1 MRQGHHVMRRIG
13 FATLHA
19 LHRNPRSYPLYQL
32 FKPPPSGRTESSC
45 SKTSPCDASPTDY
58 YSMTFRQMDYNP
70 WSFDYD
76 ADRYCSIYIYSLLP
90 LHPSCFPSRF
100 SLFNYLFN
108 SQRQKYF
115 FIIFFTFRTYIFY
128 KEFLNEK
135 SIKVW
140 EKSSKRRIYFS
151 SFFIYANVDKRLIL
165 NCQKC
170 SRAKES

>member
-76 ADRYCSIYIYSLLP
+76 ADRYCSIYIYIYSLLP

-100 SLFNYLFN
+100 SL
-108 SQRQKYF
+108 S
-115 FIIFFTFRTYIFY
+115 IICSTLGGKNI
-128 KEFLNEK
+128 
-135 SIKVW
+135 
-140 EKSSKRRIYFS
+140 FS
-151 SFFIYANVDKRLIL
+151 SFFSHLGHDIFFTRNFWTKSLLKFEKKAVRGVSIFHRFLYTQMLTKDWF
-165 NCQKC
+165 
-170 SRAKES
+170 